1 MRFLTVVFLIWGAMH
16 LYAWARVRAYTGLGP
31 PWAVVLAAALVVLM
45 VAPIAGMSLSR
56 AGRVLPGRLLSV
68 VGMVWAGAFFLFFC
82 VSLAHDAYNGLLS
95 AAGLLIPA
103 AKSARLVGAWP
114 LAADVILVASA
125 TVSALFA
132 AWHVTPHHI
141 QMKTPELPS
150 DLPRVRIVQISDV
163 HLGATVGKGR
173 LSRILEVA
181 RAAKPD
187 LFISTGD
194 LVDAERG
201 DMTDL
206 AEMLASIQ
214 APLGKYATTG
224 NHEYYAGLD
233 QSLAFTRKSGFTMLS
248 NELARVRPGLTL
260 AGFDDE
266 TARFYRGERKQW
278 DEAAIVSQATKG
290 DYVVVL
296 KHRPFVLPQSR
307 PFWDL
312 QLSGHT
318 HGGQIFPF
326 TLVVLAFYEY
336 PPGLVGLEADKF
348 LFTSR
353 GAGTWGP
360 PMRFVS
366 SPEVT
371 VVDIV
376 RSAEQGRRGRTRPG
390 PG

>member
-1 MRFLTVVFLIWGAMH
+1 MRFITIVFLIWGGMH
-16 LYAWARVRAYTGLGP
+16 LYVWARVRAYTGLGLS
-31 PWAVVLAAALVVLM
+31 WALILAAALVILM
-45 VAPIAGMSLSR
+45 IAPIAGISLSR
-56 AGRVLPGRLLSV
+56 SGRVSAGSFV
-68 VGMVWAGAFFLFFC
+68 SAIGMVWAGAFFLFFW
-82 VSLAHDAYNGLLS
+82 VSVAHDVYNGLLS
-95 AAGLLIPA
+95 MAGLLLPA
-103 AKSARLVGAWP
+103 AKSARLIGVWP
-114 LAADVILVASA
+114 LAADAILVALVTLYA
-125 TVSALFA
+125 FFA
-132 AWHVTPHHI
+132 AWHITPHHLELR
-141 QMKTPELPS
+141 TPKLPP

-173 LSRILEVA
+173 LSRILQVVEAA
-181 RAAKPD
+181 RPD

-206 AEMLASIQ
+206 SEMLAAVK

-233 QSLAFTRKSGFTMLS
+233 QALTFTRQSGFTLLS
-248 NELARVRPGLTL
+248 NELKRVHPGLTL

-266 TARFYRGERKQW
+266 TAHFYGREPKQW
-278 DEAAIVSQATKG
+278 DEAAILSQAPKE
-290 DYVVVL
+290 DYVVNL
-296 KHRPFVLPQSR
+296 KHRPFVLPESR

-326 TLVVLAFYEY
+326 TLIVLAYYDY
-336 PPGLVGLEADKF
+336 PPGLVDLGEGKR

-360 PMRFVS
+360 PMRFLS
-366 SPEVT
+366 PPEVT
-371 VVDIV
+371 VVDLI
-376 RSAEQGRRGRTRPG
+376 RSAE
-390 PG
+390 